1 MDAWKEQ
8 GMNDGAVAIYDVRAF
23 NTAAASE
30 NKMHDD
36 ATARRFGF
44 RGGLVPGVEVYA
56 YMTHAPVARFG
67 STWLERGGMECRLV
81 KPVYDGSLAKVI
93 AEPDGDDLIIRV
105 ESDGDIC
112 ATGRSWLSES
122 TPTSPTDALPSSAPP
137 RQRPPASVLS
147 LAPGTALG
155 IAPLRVDEEGLASY
169 LADVGETHSIY
180 AREGLV
186 HPGQILRLANAAL
199 AQNVVLGPWIH
210 VGSLVEN
217 FAPARLGDEL
227 TLRARISSNSEK
239 KGHGFVELDALV
251 VANGAVPVA
260 RIHHTA
266 IWRPR
271 QIEGA

>member
-1 MDAWKEQ
+1 MDAVKEQ
-8 GMNDGAVAIYDVRAF
+8 SMNDSAVAIYDVRAF

-67 STWLERGGMECRLV
+67 RAWLERGGMECRLV
-81 KPVYDGSLAKVI
+81 KPVYDGSLVKVI
-93 AEPDGDDLIIRV
+93 GQPDGNDLIIRV

-112 ATGRSWLSES
+112 ATGRGWLSEN
-122 TPTSPTDALPSSAPP
+122 TPTPPTNALPSSSPP

-147 LAPGTALG
+147 LAPGKALG
-155 IAPLRVDEEGLASY
+155 IASFRVDEEGLASY
-169 LADVGETHSIY
+169 LADIGETHPIY

-217 FAPARLGDEL
+217 FAPARNGDQL
-227 TLRARISSNSEK
+227 TLRARISSNSER

-251 VANGAVPVA
+251 VANGTAPVA